1 MLSKT
6 KINKKRYKSALNQIK
21 ISVNYTQNKRIR
33 NEKNFISRDAWYR
46 HIEFRTG

>member
-1 MLSKT
+1 MLGKT

-21 ISVNYTQNKRIR
+21 ISVNCTKNKKE

-46 HIEFRTG
+46 RIGLCAT